1 MLFGALVGSHNF
13 GSSGQHC
20 PECGE
25 DEFSKPMKD
34 RADLVGDVN
43 LTPREI
49 EVIRFVALG
58 YNQEEL
64 GTELSISPRT
74 VEKHVKH
81 GMEKLCARK
90 RPHLVALALA
100 RGVIEPVQ
108 IVPAQR
114 TNDGPLACNERR
126 AGFGGLL
133 DRKGV
138 V

>member
-81 GMEKLCARK
+81 VMEKLCARN
-90 RPHLVALALA
+90 RPHMVALALA
-100 RGVIEPVQ
+100 RGVIEPVP

-114 TNDGPLACNERR
+114 SEEHTSELQSLMRIS
-126 AGFGGLL
+126 
-133 DRKGV
+133 
-138 V
+138 

>member
-1 MLFGALVGSHNF
+1 
-13 GSSGQHC
+13 
-20 PECGE
+20 
-25 DEFSKPMKD
+25 MKD

-81 GMEKLCARK
+81 VMEKLCARN
-90 RPHLVALALA
+90 RPHMVALALA
-100 RGVIEPVQ
+100 RGVIEPVP

-114 TNDGPLACNERR
+114 PNDGPLALPDRR
-126 AGFGGLL
+126 AAFGALFGGHSLSSEEH
-133 DRKGV
+133 RVGKECARTCISGGA
-138 V
+138 

>member
-81 GMEKLCARK
+81 VMEKLCARN
-90 RPHLVALALA
+90 RPRSEEHTSELQSLMRISYAVFCLKKKKKHQTQL
-100 RGVIEPVQ
+100 EPKQ
-108 IVPAQR
+108 
-114 TNDGPLACNERR
+114 
-126 AGFGGLL
+126 
-133 DRKGV
+133 
-138 V
+138 